1 VLSVQT
7 SELLPTECI
16 QMYVFRMIITTNIH
30 HFLVQPQ
37 QIGLSTE
44 ARRNADSF
52 EYSIIR
58 GSPVSIIPL
67 VPRYHLH
74 FNNTRTTMTSKRK
87 KKNMETLNEV
97 MVLRILKSTRHTHS
111 PTVTLSEVLEA
122 LMKLEVLIAQE
133 IKITWFCDDTD

>member
-1 VLSVQT
+1 
-7 SELLPTECI
+7 
-16 QMYVFRMIITTNIH
+16 
-30 HFLVQPQ
+30 
-37 QIGLSTE
+37 
-44 ARRNADSF
+44 
-52 EYSIIR
+52 
-58 GSPVSIIPL
+58 
-67 VPRYHLH
+67 
-74 FNNTRTTMTSKRK
+74 MTSKRK